1 MRMSKSLRLESI
13 TCVRGGRT
21 LFEELNLEIKPG
33 SILRISG
40 DNGSGKSSLLR
51 ILCGLLTPHAGK
63 VFWGSDPI
71 TEDRDQFHGELIYL
85 GHIPALKADFSAIEN
100 LMSLALLGGQSISN
114 LEAMNALREAGL
126 DRQAHRFIR
135 TLSQGQKQR
144 IALSRL
150 LLPQPKSI
158 WILDEPFNALD
169 RDANRALQNLLINHV
184 NRGGIVV
191 LSSHQDLQID
201 DNARVIRL
209 EL

>member
-114 LEAMNALREAGL
+114 EEAMNALREAGL

-150 LLPQPKSI
+150 LLPQPKSF

-184 NRGGIVV
+184 NRGGIVA

>member
-13 TCVRGGRT
+13 TCVRGDRT

-114 LEAMNALREAGL
+114 EEAMNALREAGL

-184 NRGGIVV
+184 NHGGIVA